1 MSSPIVG
8 RSSEN
13 VINGIMGDTAPSTSE
28 YGSSMKVCFFFY
40 HASRIMLC
48 SCLSVPQVLLDRS
61 KSPNSGFKPI
71 LPVDTQSV
79 GHDALLMRLALSL
92 RLY

>member
-28 YGSSMKVCFFFY
+28 YGSSMKVRLLFY

-48 SCLSVPQVLLDRS
+48 SCLCVPQVLLDRS
-61 KSPNSGFKPI
+61 ESRNSEFKPI
-71 LPVDTQSV
+71 LPVNTQSV
-79 GHDALLMRLALSL
+79 VHDALLM
-92 RLY
+92 